1 MVVEFERRNSK
12 VFLLSRL
19 CTWQRSM
26 LFFVVLEFPLYIFN
40 LKYIFDALLYL
51 FICLKWQL
59 RRVACN
65 VALHKILLV
74 IWVITVKAI
83 VEAGMR
89 HHDCK
94 IVVQALIILEQTFKL
109 IPQKYFTYM
118 LNPIFKNFLLFQIQ
132 TKDLPLQKQLI
143 ILFICLKNS

>member
-40 LKYIFDALLYL
+40 LKYIFKMT
-51 FICLKWQL
+51 IE
-59 RRVACN
+59 

-74 IWVITVKAI
+74 IWVITVKVI

-143 ILFICLKNS
+143 ILFICSKNS